1 MIYFVFL
8 VTDQTDQID
17 QIDTMNANKI
27 VQKLDDYRWLLPQ
40 DYKPGMRVPGII
52 YADDALMEMIMR
64 DLSIEQVANGAFLP
78 GIVKASFA
86 MPDIHQGYG
95 LPVGGVVATNIT
107 DGVVSPGAVGYDIN
121 CGVRLLRTNL
131 TKAEVQPRLKELV
144 SALFSTIPTGVGSH
158 GRIRLSKKEA
168 EAALRTG
175 AAWAVKQGYG
185 EAADLTCLESGGCLP
200 DADPDAVS
208 QKALERGSNQLG
220 TLGSGNH
227 FLEVQSVAE
236 IYDSHA
242 AEVLDLF
249 EGQVTVMIHTGSRGL
264 GHQVCTD
271 YLVEMERAVLKYGID
286 LPDRQLACTPW
297 TSPEAR
303 AYLGAMRAAAN
314 FAWNNRQCLAHWTKE
329 VLLKVLNISP
339 NTLGLSTVY
348 DVAHNIVKVEE
359 HDVDG
364 RRMKLAV
371 HRKGATRAFPPGHP
385 ELPAHYQAIGQPVLI
400 PGDMGRASFVLV
412 GTGAMQQTF
421 GSTCHGAGR
430 LMSRHAAI
438 RVAKGRAIHRELEDQ
453 GIIVKASGRESLAE
467 EMPEAYKD
475 VTQVVTVVDRAG
487 LSKMVA
493 RLHPM
498 GVIKG

>member
-1 MIYFVFL
+1 MSKV
-8 VTDQTDQID
+8 
-17 QIDTMNANKI
+17 

-52 YADDALMEMIMR
+52 YADEALMEAIMK
-64 DLSIEQVANGAFLP
+64 DLSLEQVANGAFLP

-95 LPVGGVVATNIT
+95 LPVGGVVATNVT

-121 CGVRLLRTNL
+121 CGVRLLRTEL
-131 TKAEVQPRLKELV
+131 TKEEVRPRLKELV
-144 SALFSTIPTGVGSH
+144 SALFHEIPTGVGSR
-158 GRIRLSKKEA
+158 GRIRLGRKEM
-168 EAALRTG
+168 ETPLLTG

-185 EAADLTCLESGGCLP
+185 EPADLACMESGGCLP
-200 DADPDAVS
+200 DADPEAVS
-208 QKALERGSNQLG
+208 HKALERGSSQLG

-227 FLEVQSVAE
+227 FLEVQTVAE
-236 IYDSHA
+236 IYDPHA
-242 AEVLDLF
+242 AGVLGLF

-271 YLVEMERAVLKYGID
+271 YLVEMERAIVKYGIE

-297 TSPEAR
+297 SSPEAK

-329 VLLKVLNISP
+329 VLLKVLGISP
-339 NTLGLSTVY
+339 RALGLSTVY

-359 HDVDG
+359 HEVDG

-412 GTGAMQQTF
+412 GTGAMEQTF

-430 LMSRHAAI
+430 VMSRHAAI
-438 RVAKGRAIHRELEDQ
+438 RAAKGRAIHRELEDQ
-453 GIIVKASGRESLAE
+453 GIIVQASGWESLAE

-475 VTQVVTVVDRAG
+475 ATQVVTVVHRAG

-493 RLHPM
+493 RLRPM

>member
-1 MIYFVFL
+1 MSRV
-8 VTDQTDQID
+8 
-17 QIDTMNANKI
+17 

-52 YADDALMEMIMR
+52 YADETLME
-64 DLSIEQVANGAFLP
+64 SIVKDASLEQVANGATLP

-95 LPVGGVVATNIT
+95 LPVGGVVATDIT

-121 CGVRLLRTNL
+121 CGVRLLRTDL
-131 TKAEVQPRLKELV
+131 TGEDVQPKLKEVVL
-144 SALFSTIPTGVGSH
+144 ALFREVPTGVGSR
-158 GRIRLSKKEA
+158 GRIRLSRKEA
-168 EAALRTG
+168 EAPLLKG
-175 AAWAVKQGYG
+175 AAWAVGQGYG
-185 EAADLTCLESGGCLP
+185 DAQDLALIESSGALP
-200 DADPDAVS
+200 GADPDAVS
-208 QKALERGSNQLG
+208 HKAFERGSSQLG

-227 FLEVQSVAE
+227 FLEVQAVAE
-236 IYDSHA
+236 VYDPHA
-242 AEVLDLF
+242 AEVLGLF
-249 EGQVTVMIHTGSRGL
+249 EGQVTVLIPTGSRGL

-271 YLVEMERAVLKYGID
+271 YLVEMERAVAKYGIV

-297 TSPEAR
+297 KSPEGKQ
-303 AYLGAMRAAAN
+303 YLGAMRAAAN
-314 FAWNNRQCLAHWTKE
+314 YAWANRQCLAHWAAD
-329 VLLKVLNISP
+329 VLVKTLGISP
-339 NTLGLSTVY
+339 RNLGLSTVY
-348 DVAHNIVKVEE
+348 DVAHNIVKVEDHE
-359 HDVDG
+359 VDG
-364 RRMKLAV
+364 KRMKLAV

-385 ELPAHYQAIGQPVLI
+385 ELPAQYQAIGQPVLI

-430 LMSRHAAI
+430 VMSRHAAI
-438 RVAKGRAIHRELEDQ
+438 KAARGRAIHRELEDK

-467 EMPEAYKD
+467 EMPDAYKD
-475 VTQVVTVVDRAG
+475 VTRVVTVVHHAG

-493 RLHPM
+493 RLRPM

>member
-1 MIYFVFL
+1 MSSKV
-8 VTDQTDQID
+8 
-17 QIDTMNANKI
+17 

-52 YADDALMEMIMR
+52 YADESLMEAIMK
-64 DLSIEQVANGAFLP
+64 DLSLEQVANGAFLP

-95 LPVGGVVATNIT
+95 LPVGGVVATDIR

-121 CGVRLLRTNL
+121 CGVRLLRTEL
-131 TKAEVQPRLKELV
+131 TQEDVRPHLKELV
-144 SALFSTIPTGVGSH
+144 LALFHEIPTGVGSR

-168 EAALRTG
+168 EEPLLKG
-175 AAWAVKQGYG
+175 AAWAVQRGYG
-185 EAADLTCLESGGCLP
+185 EAADLARIESGGCLDGAEP
-200 DADPDAVS
+200 EAVS
-208 QKALERGSNQLG
+208 HKAFERGSSQLG

-227 FLEVQSVAE
+227 FLEVQTVAE
-236 IYDSHA
+236 IYDPHA
-242 AEVLDLF
+242 AGVLNLF

-271 YLVEMERAVLKYGID
+271 YLVDMERAIIKYGID

-297 TSPEAR
+297 NSPEAR

-314 FAWNNRQCLAHWTKE
+314 FAWTNRQCLAHWTKE
-329 VLLKVLNISP
+329 VLLKVLGISP
-339 NTLGLSTVY
+339 RVLGLSTVY

-359 HDVDG
+359 HEVEG
-364 RRMKLAV
+364 KRMKLAV

-385 ELPAHYQAIGQPVLI
+385 ELPAYYRAIGQPVLI

-412 GTGAMQQTF
+412 GTGAMAQTF
-421 GSTCHGAGR
+421 GSTCHGSGR
-430 LMSRHAAI
+430 VMSRHAAI
-438 RVAKGRAIHRELEDQ
+438 RAAKGRAIHRELEDQ

-475 VTQVVTVVDRAG
+475 AAQVVAVVHRAG
-487 LSKMVA
+487 LSRMVA
-493 RLHPM
+493 RLRPM